1 MRILVLKTWL
11 QNIGNGFIDKG
22 AVTVVREAFPDAE
35 IIEVSGFPNYTDNV
49 EPTEIRTDTTLVS
62 WLRQSKLAR
71 TASTLISYSRSDN
84 SDQTIDDE
92 YFEGQRGGN
101 MVNVAEFIDAD
112 IAVFPGCV
120 LYRHALDKYIQTL
133 QHLNDTSTPIV
144 LLGAGG
150 GNYEP
155 QTVETVRKI
164 LDQIQ
169 PAALLTRDE
178 RAYEKYNDMFE
189 LSYNGID
196 CGLFIDEWYGPP
208 DANQEILAATFDKT
222 NEPELDTDARVIRP
236 NHGPFP
242 TYGTNPKAEYFK
254 KNDTLLSDSLV
265 DYLMVYAN
273 AEETHSDRIHA
284 CIPALAYGNRAQ
296 FYYDTPRS
304 LLFDRVLTQ
313 DITKEP
319 IKIDRNRLKREKSN
333 QISEFRAIVERCIDK
348 DAIV

>member
-1 MRILVLKTWL
+1 MLSI
-11 QNIGNGFIDKG
+11 
-22 AVTVVREAFPDAE
+22 
-35 IIEVSGFPNYTDNV
+35 
-49 EPTEIRTDTTLVS
+49 
-62 WLRQSKLAR
+62 
-71 TASTLISYSRSDN
+71 STFR
-84 SDQTIDDE
+84 
-92 YFEGQRGGN
+92 
-101 MVNVAEFIDAD
+101 
-112 IAVFPGCV
+112 
-120 LYRHALDKYIQTL
+120 L